1 MGVAVVGGMLVS
13 TLLTLYIVPA
23 MYSYIS
29 TDRHK
34 KESMRRFLS
43 LTWAL
48 CGLSVLSAQTPY
60 TLKSCLETGLE
71 RNYSIRIAR
80 NDERISSS
88 NATRRRRGSADARFF
103 GRLRRSA
110 VR

>member
-1 MGVAVVGGMLVS
+1 
-13 TLLTLYIVPA
+13 
-23 MYSYIS
+23 
-29 TDRHK
+29 
-34 KESMRRFLS
+34 MRRFLS

-88 NATRRRRGSADARFF
+88 TRPGGAGALPTLDFRQ
-103 GRLRRSA
+103 LRRSA
-110 VR
+110 DR

>member
-1 MGVAVVGGMLVS
+1 
-13 TLLTLYIVPA
+13 
-23 MYSYIS
+23 
-29 TDRHK
+29 
-34 KESMRRFLS
+34 MRRFLS

-88 NATRRRRGSADARFF
+88 NATRATTRQLIEQIECCPSGALSY
-103 GRLRRSA
+103 RLRCGSSGR
-110 VR
+110 

>member
-1 MGVAVVGGMLVS
+1 
-13 TLLTLYIVPA
+13 
-23 MYSYIS
+23 
-29 TDRHK
+29 
-34 KESMRRFLS
+34 MRRFLS

-80 NDERISSS
+80 NDERITTKTLWSPC
-88 NATRRRRGSADARFF
+88 
-103 GRLRRSA
+103 RRSLSLMGI
-110 VR
+110 